1 MFGGVVIWLALSILI
16 GAWASKLGREGVV
29 WGLIA
34 ALISPL
40 LAAICLLIIG
50 DSNEKMNSTDASKS
64 ISVKSDER
72 DREWEVVKKYVP
84 EVASSLKFILE
95 NIGNKGISS
104 AEYKLKELFF
114 VIGKEGLTRDA
125 LDIIVVDVKREI
137 EEQERLVKE
146 KASNKGEESKFLL
159 NMELIN
165 SLKGNVK
172 TGVLIQNLAF
182 VEICNV
188 STTGQTISGHYVC
201 GNCKQSYL

>member
-1 MFGGVVIWLALSILI
+1 MFGGVTIWLALSILI
-16 GAWASKLGREGVV
+16 GYWASKLGREGVV

-50 DSNEKMNSTDASKS
+50 DSNEKINSTDASKG
-64 ISVKSDER
+64 INVEPDER

-95 NIGNKGISS
+95 SIGNKGVSS

-125 LDIIVVDVKREI
+125 LDIIIDDVKREI

-146 KASNKGEESKFLL
+146 KVSKKGEGQVFT

-172 TGVLIQNLAF
+172 TGFNSKFSLC
-182 VEICNV
+182 EICNV

>member
-1 MFGGVVIWLALSILI
+1 KI
-16 GAWASKLGREGVV
+16 
-29 WGLIA
+29 
-34 ALISPL
+34 
-40 LAAICLLIIG
+40 
-50 DSNEKMNSTDASKS
+50 NSTDASKG
-64 ISVKSDER
+64 INVEPDER

-95 NIGNKGISS
+95 SIGNKGVSS

-125 LDIIVVDVKREI
+125 LDIIIDDVKREI

-146 KASNKGEESKFLL
+146 KVSKKGEGQVFT

-172 TGVLIQNLAF
+172 TGFNSKFSLC
-182 VEICNV
+182 EICNV